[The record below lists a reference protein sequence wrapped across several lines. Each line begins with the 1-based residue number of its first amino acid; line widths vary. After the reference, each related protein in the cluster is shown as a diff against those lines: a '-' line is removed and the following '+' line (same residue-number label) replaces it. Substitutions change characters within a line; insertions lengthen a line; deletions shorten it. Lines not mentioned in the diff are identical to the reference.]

1 MSYDKLPTP
10 ERLNEAI
17 QAVQARGIN
26 VVLVN
31 TREEALEK
39 LKELIPA
46 GASLMTGSSTTL
58 QQIGFEDL
66 LISKQHPWNNLKD
79 AILAEKDPQK
89 QSELRRQSV
98 LADYFLGSVHAVAAS
113 GELLIASSTGSQ
125 LPAYAY
131 SSRNVVWV
139 AGAQK
144 IVADLD
150 EAFRRVREH
159 VFPLE
164 DQRMKN
170 AGFRGATLG
179 KWLIFERE
187 SAFLG
192 RGVTLVLVNERLG
205 FCHWVC
211 SQRPPNGGR
220 CLICISGEFG

>member
-1 MSYDKLPTP
+1 MSYDQIPSP
-10 ERLNEAI
+10 ERLNETI
-17 QAVQARGIN
+17 QAVQARGID

-31 TREEALEK
+31 TKEEALAK

-46 GASLMTGSSTTL
+46 GASLMTGSSITL

-66 LISKQHPWNNLKD
+66 LISKQHSWNNLKD

-89 QSELRRQSV
+89 QADLRRQSV

-170 AGFRGATLG
+170 AGYKGATLG

-192 RGVTLVLVNERLG
+192 RGVTLVLVNEPLG
-205 FCHWVC
+205 F
-211 SQRPPNGGR
+211 
-220 CLICISGEFG
+220 